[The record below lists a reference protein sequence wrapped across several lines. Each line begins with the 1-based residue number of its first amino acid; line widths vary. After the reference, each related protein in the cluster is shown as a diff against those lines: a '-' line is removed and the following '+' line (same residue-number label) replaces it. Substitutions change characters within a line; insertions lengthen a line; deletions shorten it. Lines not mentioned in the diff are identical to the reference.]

1 MRIFTLLSIIRYLL
15 LYTPKEALLAEME
28 GFEPPVPK
36 STTDFE
42 SASLRPL
49 RYISVPLFTAG
60 VLYQPFVEKSRFFA
74 GSVILFYKLQ
84 DFPQFLAD
92 EAVVFPAMG
101 ANATGAVLDSLVRI
115 PEAAPALLTQSVQ
128 WAVAEQAAETLR
140 VRPLVT
146 RKILT
151 FPVLKKIVMAHS
163 SSNPR
168 PKPDSGVNRCLQ
180 ELFQITCH
188 CEPARTLVWQSP
200 C

>member
-15 LYTPKEALLAEME
+15 LYPPKEALLAEME

-101 ANATGAVLDSLVRI
+101 AQAAGAVLDSLFVIGKAAAAVI
-115 PEAAPALLTQSVQ
+115 PQGIQGAIAK
-128 WAVAEQAAETLR
+128 QAAELLR
-140 VRPLVT
+140 VRPGMAG
-146 RKILT
+146 KILT
-151 FPVLKKIVMAHS
+151 FLVLKKIIMAHIATS
-163 SSNPR
+163 F
-168 PKPDSGVNRCLQ
+168 L
-180 ELFQITCH
+180 
-188 CEPARTLVWQSP
+188 
-200 C
+200 